1 MSNKRKQ
8 DGDVEQNK
16 SKKVKT
22 FEKEEL
28 EYYFDLK
35 NWKLS
40 QIVENT
46 AYENAF
52 PDKQER
58 LEFMKLQLDLLNA
71 KIVEFT
77 NIEKGLP
84 KNKKHPQFFKAVKFT
99 DNILD
104 GPKKGTVMSIQNL
117 ERNISKLSNE
127 IIEENEENE

>member
-52 PDKQER
+52 SDKKKC